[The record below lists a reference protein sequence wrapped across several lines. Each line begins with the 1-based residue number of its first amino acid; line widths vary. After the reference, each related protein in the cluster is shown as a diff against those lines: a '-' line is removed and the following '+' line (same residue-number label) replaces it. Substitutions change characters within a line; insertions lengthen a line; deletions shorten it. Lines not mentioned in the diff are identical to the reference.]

1 MWAKQFYF
9 ILASYKTY
17 PWVNTITGKEPVT
30 GDEFLY
36 VFFSHKDEP
45 EKTFLCIN
53 PSVHPIKKHPI
64 GFLGL
69 VSFLLL
75 LIIGDDTLGDLTIV
89 FGGIF
94 VIGLITG
101 SIMSFGHY
109 IGYYKKERKW
119 KQQVINDWKSDKL
132 RYKHSEATLSTVAFK
147 LGGSPI
153 DESAFF

>member
-1 MWAKQFYF
+1 MCSKQFYF

-17 PWVNTITGKEPVT
+17 PWVNTTTGKEPVT

-45 EKTFLCIN
+45 EKTFLCMN

-64 GFLGL
+64 GFLAL

-94 VIGLITG
+94 VMGLITG

>member
-1 MWAKQFYF
+1 ML
-9 ILASYKTY
+9 ISYKTY

-45 EKTFLCIN
+45 EKTFLCMN

-89 FGGIF
+89 FGGVF
-94 VIGLITG
+94 VMGLITG

-119 KQQVINDWKSDKL
+119 KQQVINDWKSNKL
-132 RYKHSEATLSTVAFK
+132 RYKHSEATLSTYAFK

>member
-1 MWAKQFYF
+1 ML
-9 ILASYKTY
+9 ISYKTY

-45 EKTFLCIN
+45 EKTFLCMN

-89 FGGIF
+89 FGGVF
-94 VIGLITG
+94 VMGLITG

-109 IGYYKKERKW
+109 ISYYKKERKW
-119 KQQVINDWKSDKL
+119 KQQVINDWKSNKL
-132 RYKHSEATLSTVAFK
+132 RYKHSEATLSTYAFK